1 MRRDRKKREPLHHD
15 NPGDI
20 KRDVEKKKKRLLGLS
35 SLLVAIAT
43 VALLT
48 TIIFENRISSMK
60 NSLDAL
66 QYFQDSFFSNLQG
79 ASQEHNRALDT
90 KKYIEL
96 LIALRAPQ
104 ERIDIA
110 KRFLIKQEKLAV
122 YGAYTIAKGGFPEPK
137 AESEWMNLTDFDQ
150 LNLLFTKFLAEA
162 NELSAKKAGEYRKI
176 QTHMVATQNLR
187 FWLSIMIAIVNSA
200 GLIVGFWASYIGG
213 TKPRNSEG
221 TRGIEKL
228 SGTT

>member
-1 MRRDRKKREPLHHD
+1 MRRDRKKREPLHD
-15 NPGDI
+15 NNPGDR
-20 KRDVEKKKKRLLGLS
+20 KYNSEKKRKRLLGLS

-43 VALLT
+43 ISLLS
-48 TIIFENRISSMK
+48 TIVFENRISSMK
-60 NSLDAL
+60 QSLDEL
-66 QYFQDSFFSNLQG
+66 QYFQDSFFNNLQG

-96 LIALRAPQ
+96 LIALRVPQ
-104 ERIDIA
+104 DRIDIA
-110 KRFLIKQEKLAV
+110 KRFLIKQEKLAI

-150 LNLLFTKFLAEA
+150 LNLLYTKFLAEA

-176 QTHMVATQNLR
+176 KTHMTSTQNLT

-200 GLIVGFWASYIGG
+200 GLIVGFWASYISG
-213 TKPRNSEG
+213 TKSQNSEEAR
-221 TRGIEKL
+221 TNC
-228 SGTT
+228 